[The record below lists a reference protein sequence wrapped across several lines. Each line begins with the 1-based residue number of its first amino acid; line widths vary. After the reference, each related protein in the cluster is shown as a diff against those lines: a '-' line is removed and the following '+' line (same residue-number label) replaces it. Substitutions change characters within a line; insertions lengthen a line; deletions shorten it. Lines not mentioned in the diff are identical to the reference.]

1 MSEKRRRTDF
11 GIYRQVRS
19 SGTPDVPRRKCGS
32 GYAKHVQAAA
42 CAILIAAPAFAQQD
56 IDGSFNTNIGAGSTV
71 DSNNTNETVNYNAPG
86 SAPGSQPAN
95 PVMSAV
101 APTMMGGGGND
112 SCLIPSSTGI
122 QVTLFG
128 VSRGEMKQDPE
139 CNRRK
144 DSRLLGTPQ
153 AAGGLGLQ
161 VSGISLMCQSAEV
174 FRAMALANTPCPIS
188 DVVSGNILI
197 GRNAYVRMRQ
207 DPDVYIVGYRQDR
220 AFWDSLLMI
229 GQELPDAPPEPER
242 ATLSDRFRR
251 TSGADDSAIRS
262 HRSRDPEPTRIE

>member
-1 MSEKRRRTDF
+1 MR
-11 GIYRQVRS
+11 YLAV
-19 SGTPDVPRRKCGS
+19 
-32 GYAKHVQAAA
+32 AL
-42 CAILIAAPAFAQQD
+42 LIAGPAFGQA
-56 IDGSFNTNIGAGSTV
+56 IGDGSSFNTTVGDGSNL
-71 DSNNTNETVNYNAPG
+71 DSNNQTVNYNGAG
-86 SAPGSQPAN
+86 SAPGSTPTP

-128 VSRGEMKQDPE
+128 VSSGSMQQDPE

-161 VSGISLMCQSAEV
+161 VSGISLMCQSPEV

-188 DVVSGNILI
+188 DIVSGNILI
-197 GRNAYVRMRQ
+197 GRAAYVRMREN
-207 DPDVYIVGYRQDR
+207 PDVYIVGYRQAQD
-220 AFWDSLLMI
+220 FWDQLLLI
-229 GQELPDAPPEPER
+229 GQELPDAPPEPAR
-242 ATLSDRFRR
+242 ASLSDTFRR
-251 TSGADDSAIRS
+251 TGGSNNLTVGSNRTS
-262 HRSRDPEPTRIE
+262 DPEPTATE

>member
-1 MSEKRRRTDF
+1 MRYVAF
-11 GIYRQVRS
+11 
-19 SGTPDVPRRKCGS
+19 
-32 GYAKHVQAAA
+32 AL
-42 CAILIAAPAFAQQD
+42 LIAAPAFAQD
-56 IDGSFNTNIGAGSTV
+56 VNGNFSTSV
-71 DSNNTNETVNYNAPG
+71 GNSSNLDSNNQTINYNGAGAAPG
-86 SAPGSQPAN
+86 STPAT

-128 VSRGEMKQDPE
+128 VSSGSMQQDPE

-153 AAGGLGLQ
+153 ASGGLGLQ

-197 GRNAYVRMRQ
+197 GRAAYVRMREN
-207 DPDVYIVGYRQDR
+207 PDVYVVGYRQAQ
-220 AFWDSLLMI
+220 AFWDTLLLI
-229 GQELPDAPPEPER
+229 GQELPDAPPEPAR
-242 ATLSDRFRR
+242 ASLSDTFRR
-251 TSGADDSAIRS
+251 TSGSDALAIRS
-262 HRSRDPEPTRIE
+262 NRTRDPEPTATE